1 MKSRNPIDQMK
12 EELTD
17 KYSFKDMFQ
26 AISSHQS
33 KVAAEYIDNRL
44 IKQITYAE
52 YEIMTRS
59 AAYQIA
65 RQIGAY
71 RQNCFVGL
79 KMDNNPYWP
88 VLFWGILMAG
98 YKPLLLDF
106 RLDES
111 ATRHLLAEAGAAAII
126 LSARDRFFTDLIKI
140 EAEKLWEN
148 EIEVPANW
156 NFPWADEMALCTSGT
171 TETAR
176 VFVYDSYAMAYNLLN
191 QYDLSKINSQFMPE
205 GEARILA
212 FVPFH
217 HIFGFVVSYL
227 PSSIIGKTIIYMKD
241 RAPSTILQACQV
253 LRVTHIYSIP
263 LLWNNIA
270 SAIMKE
276 VKQSSQSKQ
285 LLFNTMC
292 ALSLFL
298 QRISIQSGQKAASV
312 LFAGVQK
319 KLLGQDIILLGCG
332 GGAVLPQTL
341 KVLNAIGYNLICGYG
356 MTEAGVTS
364 TGTGNDIKQNLKA
377 SLGGPL
383 GLTEYKIAAIAG
395 QDDTDEGE
403 LYIKG
408 PGLHTARMKDGICLP
423 PLTNEEGWL
432 ATGDIAVIK
441 NGTMWLR
448 GRLKEVIINESGENV
463 YPDELE
469 ELFNLEDVE
478 QLCILGV
485 KNSASYEDI
494 TLILYDGDDCSP
506 EWQERNVKAINRINS
521 RLPIYKRLNQVLLSK
536 DPLPVANNMKIQRSI
551 LKEQLEQGIWPCTVL
566 DTRAVET
573 AVVDYEDPYKT
584 EDIYGSDLVSLRTNI
599 KDYIARVLSIS
610 VVEIGDE
617 SHFIEDLGGDSLS
630 SLELLIKLEEKYDI
644 SIPDE
649 EYFRCNNANELSL
662 LLYEI
667 LQKNENGDS
676 SGDLT

>member
-1 MKSRNPIDQMK
+1 MKSTNPIDQMK
-12 EELTD
+12 EELTG
-17 KYSFKDMFQ
+17 KYAFKDMFQ
-26 AISSHQS
+26 AISSHRS
-33 KVAAEYIDNRL
+33 KIAAEYIENRL

-52 YEIMTRS
+52 YEKKTRS

-65 RQIGAY
+65 GEIGAY

-79 KMDNNPYWP
+79 KLDNNPYWP

-106 RLDES
+106 RLDEPT
-111 ATRHLLAEAGAAAII
+111 TRHLLAEAGAAAII
-126 LSARDRFFTDLIKI
+126 LSTKERLFTDLIKI

-148 EIEVPANW
+148 EIDVPADW

-171 TETAR
+171 TDTAR
-176 VFVYDSYAMAYNLLN
+176 VFVYDSYAMAYNMLN
-191 QYDLSKINSQFMPE
+191 QYDLSKINGQFMPA

-217 HIFGFVVSYL
+217 HIFGFMVSYL

-276 VKQSSQSKQ
+276 VKQSSRSKQ

-292 ALSLFL
+292 VLSLFL
-298 QRISIQSGQKAASV
+298 QRISIQTGQKAASI

-319 KLLGQDIILLGCG
+319 KLLGPDIILLGCG
-332 GGAVLPQTL
+332 GGPVLPQTL
-341 KVLNAIGYNLICGYG
+341 KILNAIGYNLICGYG
-356 MTEAGVTS
+356 MTEAGITS
-364 TGTGNDIKQNLKA
+364 TGTGNDIKQNLSA
-377 SLGGPL
+377 SLGRPL
-383 GLTEYKIAAIAG
+383 GLIEYKIAAVAG

-423 PLTNEEGWL
+423 PLTDEEGWL

-441 NGTMWLR
+441 NGSMWLK

-469 ELFNLEDVE
+469 ELFHLEDVE
-478 QLCILGV
+478 QLCMLGV

-494 TLILYDGDDCSP
+494 TLIIYGGDDCSP
-506 EWQERNVKAINRINS
+506 ERQEKTVRTINQINS
-521 RLPIYKRLNQVLLSK
+521 RLPIYKRLNRVLFSTH
-536 DPLPVANNMKIQRSI
+536 PLPIANNMKIQRSI
-551 LKEQLEQGIWPCTVL
+551 LKEQLEQGLWPYAVL
-566 DTRAVET
+566 DTRTSET
-573 AVVDYEDPYKT
+573 AVIDYEDPYKT
-584 EDIYGSDLVSLRTNI
+584 EDLYGSDLMSLRAII
-599 KDYIARVLSIS
+599 KDYIAGVLSIS
-610 VVEIGDE
+610 AAEIGDE

-644 SIPDE
+644 AIPDE

-667 LQKNENGDS
+667 LQKKE
-676 SGDLT
+676 SGA